1 LQTAKIKSNDYI
13 VWRKLKEILK
23 KNLTPLIF
31 CILYTA
37 VFSITTI
44 LRYQTFHAAILDM
57 GAEMHELFL
66 ISKGYFY
73 FFNTHGSLS
82 KTSVIASY
90 FEILYFP
97 LGFIY
102 KIIPYVSFFLILQSF
117 LIGIS
122 AFPFYYISKDLI
134 GEKWGFI
141 GPLLILLN
149 PQIHTG
155 NLFDFHVSVFYVTF
169 ISYALYFALKKNL
182 FYLYLFSF
190 LTLIVKVDSFLYVT
204 SIAIFIFLLNY
215 KKKHVI
221 ALLGLSWL
229 YGMFTLFYIIPHLR
243 NMSGL
248 ISLGNEKYT
257 FMPILT
263 AGIND
268 IKNLNILGF
277 INIIASTIFNNI
289 RYNFKFLF
297 YLLASLAFLPLFS
310 KKYIAITIIPI
321 MVCWLV
327 AFYPNHFYYEP
338 FFMLQYSYYTVPFFV
353 LASIY
358 GFQNILRYANKINL
372 KVKSKYLALIFV
384 VCILLTTLVIQNYG
398 AIIDWS
404 SFNVFSLQN
413 YTYKKNM
420 YQNTLMTALKKIKP
434 QDYISSSQFIGSH
447 LYNHYYLAIFP
458 QGINISR
465 YIVFSTC
472 YFNQYRKKKDK
483 KLLNIFNKLKSSGRY
498 MIFYEKGCNTILK
511 LR

>member
-1 LQTAKIKSNDYI
+1 MQTKIKSKNDFFEI
-13 VWRKLKEILK
+13 KLKEIFK

-31 CILYTA
+31 CVLYTA
-37 VFSITTI
+37 VFSIATI
-44 LRYQTFHAAILDM
+44 LRYQTFHAAIMDM

-73 FFNTHGSLS
+73 FFNTRGLLS
-82 KTSVIASY
+82 NTSVIASY

-102 KIIPYVSFFLILQSF
+102 KIIPHVSFFLILQSF

-122 AFPFYYISKDLI
+122 AFPFYYISTDLI
-134 GEKWGFI
+134 GKKWGFV

-169 ISYALYFALKKNL
+169 ISYALYFALKNKL

-221 ALLGLSWL
+221 TLLVLSWS
-229 YGMFTLFYIIPHLR
+229 YGVLTIFYIIPHLR
-243 NMSGL
+243 NTSGL
-248 ISLGNEKYT
+248 ILIGNEKYI

-263 AGIND
+263 TGIND
-268 IKNLNILGF
+268 IKNINILGF
-277 INIIASTIFNNI
+277 INVIVSTVFKNI
-289 RYNFKFLF
+289 QYNFKFLF

-310 KKYIAITIIPI
+310 KKYIVITIIPI
-321 MVCWLV
+321 LVCWLV
-327 AFYPNHFYYEP
+327 KFYPQHFYYEP
-338 FFMLQYSYYTVPFFV
+338 FFMLQYSYYIVPFFV
-353 LASIY
+353 LASLY
-358 GFQNILRYANKINL
+358 GLKNILGYVNKINL
-372 KVKSKYLALIFV
+372 KFKSRYLSLIFV
-384 VCILLTTLVIQNYG
+384 VCILFTTFMIQNYG
-398 AIIDWS
+398 SIMNWG
-404 SFNVFSLQN
+404 SFNVFNLKN
-413 YTYKKNM
+413 YVYKKNM
-420 YQNTLMTALKKIKP
+420 YQNSLISALKKIKP
-434 QDYISSSQFIGSH
+434 QDYVSSSQFIGSH

-458 QGINISR
+458 HGISISK

-472 YFNQYRKKKDK
+472 YFNRYRKKKDIR
-483 KLLNIFNKLKSSGRY
+483 LLNIFNNLKNSKRY
-498 MIFYEKGCNTILK
+498 IIFYKKGCNTVLK